1 MCLTI
6 LVSEKHELV
15 SEKSGKSQGILFHQS
30 AGNPVY
36 TWFMNCSFQLVA
48 VYETLKD
55 EEKREKYEFIFLYY
69 CYLYIINPYD
79 IGSWNIK

>member
-30 AGNPVY
+30 AGNPDVVRNDLNQIFRGMKMVDL
-36 TWFMNCSFQLVA
+36 TNQ
-48 VYETLKD
+48 TD
-55 EEKREKYEFIFLYY
+55 FILHVI
-69 CYLYIINPYD
+69 L
-79 IGSWNIK
+79 